1 MKKKSL
7 RDVTPRLVEYLPDNA
22 YLHEDLTLLSDNSEI
37 YIMSRSAIILYL
49 TMKVADILLVTD
61 KRTNPFT
68 IDNVHTDEVIIMNT

>member
-22 YLHEDLTLLSDNSEI
+22 YLYEDLTLLSDNSEI